1 MKGGG
6 GGGEGSLDYE
16 NLVLF
21 ENNQIITASHI
32 MILTDKMTMN
42 GRSNMIGLNEKDKER
57 ISELQ
62 NSNKF
67 TNLQFQ

>member
-1 MKGGG
+1 M
-6 GGGEGSLDYE
+6 DYE

-42 GRSNMIGLNEKDKER
+42 ERSNMIGLNEKDKER

-62 NSNKF
+62 NSTTF

>member
-1 MKGGG
+1 MKGGD
-6 GGGEGSLDYE
+6 ESLDYE

-42 GRSNMIGLNEKDKER
+42 GRSNMIGLNEKHKER

-62 NSNKF
+62 NSTKF

>member
-1 MKGGG
+1 MKGG
-6 GGGEGSLDYE
+6 EESLDYE

>member
-1 MKGGG
+1 MKGG
-6 GGGEGSLDYE
+6 EESLDYE

-57 ISELQ
+57 FSELQ
-62 NSNKF
+62 NSTKF

>member
-1 MKGGG
+1 
-6 GGGEGSLDYE
+6 
-16 NLVLF
+16 
-21 ENNQIITASHI
+21 

-42 GRSNMIGLNEKDKER
+42 ERSNMIGLNEKDKER

-62 NSNKF
+62 NSTTF